1 MARMTGKRALM
12 EMLKAEGVEYVFGN
26 PGTSE
31 TAIMDELE
39 AHPELEYKLVLQEGV
54 AMGMADGYAR
64 ATGNPAFIN
73 LHIETGLANG
83 ISLLHNAREG
93 GTPLV
98 LSAGNLDI
106 REFAR
111 GRTDLAEMVRLFTK
125 FTAEATHPEQIPSLM
140 RRAFNEAKTPPTG
153 PTFVGFSANSL
164 DDEGEMDIYPSPT
177 GYFRTAPD
185 AQAVEDAARIL
196 AAAHNPAIVL
206 GDRIAQSG
214 ASAEA
219 VRVAELMGAPV
230 YSASYSEMNFPS
242 SHPQYLGG
250 VRLGFPEAADT
261 VGRADVVLAVG
272 KMMSGYYMFSEPTLR
287 FFHPDAKLLHLDV
300 DAGGVG
306 TSLPTEVG
314 MIADP
319 KTGLAA
325 LADALDGTMSGSE
338 RETAKGR
345 AAEVGERKNATRDAA
360 LRRLKAR
367 WDVSP
372 MSAERLMAEVAA
384 VAPDDAIIINDAVT
398 SGAALLDSFDFDE
411 PGSVYGG
418 RGGALGW
425 GMGGALGVKLA
436 NPDRPVIAV
445 DGDGSAMMTVQGL
458 WTAANENLPVV
469 YIVCN
474 NSTYRVLKLNMNLYK
489 THIMKEE
496 TPVSRYMG
504 MDFPLRPDF
513 SRIAHGMGVHA
524 RRIEDPVE
532 VGPAVKEA
540 LDSGKPALLD
550 VVIDGS
556 V

>member
-1 MARMTGKRALM
+1 MARMTGKRAMM
-12 EMLKAEGVEYVFGN
+12 EMLKAEGAEYIFGN

-31 TAIMDELE
+31 SAIMDELE
-39 AHPELEYKLVLQEGV
+39 AHPELDYKLVLQEGV

-64 ATGNPAFIN
+64 ASGKPAFIN

-83 ISLLHNAREG
+83 ISLLHNAKEG

-140 RRAFNEAKTPPTG
+140 RRAFQEAKTPPTG
-153 PTFVGFSANSL
+153 PTFVAFSANSL
-164 DDEGEMDIYPSPT
+164 DDEGEMDIYPSPR

-196 AAAHNPAIVL
+196 AGANNPVIVV

-219 VRVAELMGAPV
+219 VRVAELTGAPV
-230 YSASYSEMNFPS
+230 YSASYSEMNFPT

-250 VRLGFPEAADT
+250 VKLGFPEAENT

-272 KMMSGYYMFSEPTLR
+272 RMMSAYYMFSEPAMR
-287 FFHPDAKLLHLDV
+287 FFHPNAKLLHMDV
-300 DAGGVG
+300 DSAGVG
-306 TSLPTEVG
+306 TSLPTDVG
-314 MIADP
+314 LIGDP
-319 KTGLAA
+319 KTGLDS
-325 LADALDGTMSGSE
+325 LAEALDGMMSGSE
-338 RETAKGR
+338 RESAKVRAVGVAERKR
-345 AAEVGERKNATRDAA
+345 AAQLAA
-360 LRRLKAR
+360 KQRFKDR
-367 WDVSP
+367 WDASP

-411 PGSVYGG
+411 PGSVFGG

-436 NPDRPVIAV
+436 NPDRPVIAM

-513 SRIAHGMGVHA
+513 SEIAAGMGVHA
-524 RRIEDPVE
+524 RRIEDPAE
-532 VGPAVKEA
+532 VGPAVDEA
-540 LDSGKPALLD
+540 LGLGKPALLD

>member
-1 MARMTGKRALM
+1 MM

-31 TAIMDELE
+31 SAIMDELE
-39 AHPELEYKLVLQEGV
+39 AHPELDYKLVLQEGV

-64 ATGNPAFIN
+64 ASGKPSFIN

-106 REFAR
+106 RELAR

-125 FTAEATHPEQIPSLM
+125 FTAEATHPEQIPTLM

-153 PTFVGFSANSL
+153 PTFVAFSANSL
-164 DDEGEMDIYPSPT
+164 DDEGEMDIFPSPR

-185 AQAVEDAARIL
+185 AQAVENAARIL
-196 AAAHNPAIVL
+196 AGASNPVIVV
-206 GDRIAQSG
+206 GDRVAQSG

-219 VRVAELMGAPV
+219 VRVAELTGAPV

-250 VRLGFPEAADT
+250 VKLGFPEAADT

-272 KMMSGYYMFSEPTLR
+272 RMMSAYYMFSEPALR
-287 FFHPDAKLLHLDV
+287 FFHPDAKLAHMDV
-300 DAGGVG
+300 DGAGVG
-306 TSLPTEVG
+306 TSLPTDVG
-314 MIADP
+314 LIGDP

-325 LADALDGTMSGSE
+325 LADALDGMMSGSE
-338 RETAKGR
+338 REAGKVRAVGVAEQKR
-345 AAEVGERKNATRDAA
+345 AARLAA
-360 LRRLKAR
+360 EQRFKAR

-384 VAPDDAIIINDAVT
+384 VAPDDSIIINDAVT

-411 PGSVYGG
+411 PGSVFGG

-513 SRIAHGMGVHA
+513 SEIAGGMGVHA
-524 RRIEDPVE
+524 RRIEDPAD
-532 VGPAVKEA
+532 VGPAVTEA
-540 LDSGKPALLD
+540 LDLGKPALLD